1 MNNPESNSANYHSG
15 ADDQRSKEYINF
27 DHLALP
33 YCDAAFDACNT
44 LIKCLS
50 AYKIWYEQFLYTD
63 PLVNIDDY
71 YASFLLN
78 EIEKIDAELSRLTI
92 YSSAL
97 SSCISSYRF
106 KRLRAIDYFEFFL
119 NSNLLDQE
127 LKKKKRKFRLLK
139 K

>member
-1 MNNPESNSANYHSG
+1 MNNPEFNSSNYHSG
-15 ADDQRSKEYINF
+15 ADDQRPKDYINF

-33 YCDAAFDACNT
+33 YCDAGFDACNT
-44 LIKCLS
+44 LIKCLR
-50 AYKIWYEQFLYTD
+50 ANKIWCEQCLYTD
-63 PLVNIDDY
+63 SRVNIDDF

-78 EIEKIDAELSRLTI
+78 EIDKIDAEISRLLI

-106 KRLRAIDYFEFFL
+106 KRLRAIDCFEFFL